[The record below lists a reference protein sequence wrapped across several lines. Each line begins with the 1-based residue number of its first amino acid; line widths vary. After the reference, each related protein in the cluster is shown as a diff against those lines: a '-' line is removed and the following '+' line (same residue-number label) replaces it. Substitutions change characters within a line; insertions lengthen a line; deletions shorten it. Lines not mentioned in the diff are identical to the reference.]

1 MRFSQATKTARTVSS
16 KRFAEPKHGMWRAH
30 AIIRRMTLELP
41 VLGGRTLRLE
51 PLHVDHAA
59 GLARD
64 TTPDEFQY
72 AYLRPAAMTLQAFE
86 TYIEQRQHHVA
97 GWHTY
102 TMVLQENDQPVGM
115 SAYMDV
121 RLSNRGLEIGGTW
134 ISKPYQGTH
143 VNPVA
148 KYLMLQHAFE
158 TLGMLRVQLK
168 CDARN
173 EQSQRALAKLG
184 AVREG
189 VLRKHMVLPDGYVRD
204 SVMFSI
210 TDDEWPGVKQGLEAR
225 LGTSHD
231 HA

>member
-1 MRFSQATKTARTVSS
+1 M
-16 KRFAEPKHGMWRAH
+16 E
-30 AIIRRMTLELP
+30 LELP
-41 VLGGRTLRLE
+41 VLEGHALRLE
-51 PLHVDHAA
+51 PLHTGHAA
-59 GLARD
+59 GLARV
-64 TTPDEFQY
+64 TTPNEFEY
-72 AYLRPAAMTLQAFE
+72 AYLRPAEMTPQAFE
-86 TYIEQRQHHVA
+86 TYIEQRQRHVA

-102 TMVLQENDQPVGM
+102 TMVLQANDQPVGL

-121 RLSNRGLEIGGTW
+121 RLAHRGLEIGGTW
-134 ISKPYQGTH
+134 IAKSYQGTH
-143 VNPVA
+143 VNPEA

-173 EQSQRALAKLG
+173 TQSQRALTKLG

-210 TDDEWPGVKQGLEAR
+210 TDDEWPRVKRGLEAR
-225 LGTSHD
+225 LHNEPR
-231 HA
+231 